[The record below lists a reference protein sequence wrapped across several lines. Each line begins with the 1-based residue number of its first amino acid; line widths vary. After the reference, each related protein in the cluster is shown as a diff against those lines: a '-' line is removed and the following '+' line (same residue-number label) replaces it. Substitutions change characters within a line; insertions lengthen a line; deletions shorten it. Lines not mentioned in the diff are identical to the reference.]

1 MRIRKTW
8 ECIVNERLAICALV
22 LQILWLYLIFG
33 LICGFTSC
41 TTSHKASKYMV
52 KHPVVGA
59 TYCEVYHP
67 CKDSVSV
74 LTKYMEG
81 EVRIDTIDNSHVDT
95 FTSHTTKIQYVV
107 RYKTITRIKTDT
119 VTSIR
124 TIYQTDKACVELLRN
139 AKEMIVAKD
148 KQLHQRTRIAFWLAL
163 SWLLFILGW
172 LVRSLIFNRLN
183 RG

>member
-1 MRIRKTW
+1 MRIRIDTEKLIEVIAEVVITILFPIGFILGLSW
-8 ECIVNERLAICALV
+8 LLFGCI
-22 LQILWLYLIFG
+22 
-33 LICGFTSC
+33 

-81 EVRIDTIDNSHVDT
+81 ELRIDTIDNSHTDT
-95 FTSHTTKIQYVV
+95 FTNYSTSTRTLIKYRTVV
-107 RYKTITRIKTDT
+107 KIKTDT

-124 TIYQTDKACVELLRN
+124 TIYQTDKSNVELLRN
-139 AKEMIVAKD
+139 AKELIVAKD
-148 KQLHQRTRIAFWLAL
+148 SAIHKRNTWVFGLAL

-172 LVRSLIFNRLN
+172 LVRSLIINRLN

>member
-1 MRIRKTW
+1 MRIKG
-8 ECIVNERLAICALV
+8 IGLLAIWASVYCIA
-22 LQILWLYLIFG
+22 IA
-33 LICGFTSC
+33 SC
-41 TTSHKASKYMV
+41 TTAHKASKYMV

-67 CKDSVSV
+67 CKDSVSEV
-74 LTKYMEG
+74 VRYLAG
-81 EVRIDTIDNSHVDT
+81 EVVVDTIDNSHTDT
-95 FTSHTTKIQYVV
+95 FTNTVTSTRTIIKYRTVV
-107 RYKTITRIKTDT
+107 KIKTDT

-124 TIYQTDKACVELLRN
+124 TIYQTDKASELLLQN
-139 AKEMIVAKD
+139 AKQLIVVKD
-148 KQLHQRTRIAFWLAL
+148 KQLHQRTRIAFWLGM